1 MRIGLLT
8 TIVHNRYGQALIQSL
23 CRELKNYNCQL
34 IIFEGYSLMNNS
46 VSDYQY
52 NTVYRMV
59 SRGRID
65 ALVLSGQLS
74 SRAGKEL
81 VQDLAL
87 KVGIPVVSF
96 GIELENIPSVV
107 TDNFSGFSQIVSHL
121 VSHGYKKLAHI
132 SGPLRNPEA
141 LIRRDAFLKVIY
153 QNGLEVPQNFILEGN
168 FSDISGY
175 NLTKRLIPYIK
186 SKKIDAIV
194 CTNDDTAFGAIK
206 CLNDNGL
213 EVPGDVA
220 VTGFDDAA
228 ASLGI
233 INTLTTVAQPFGE
246 MCRKVAELIMEPE
259 KSDNRDMVYTINP
272 RLVIRNSCG
281 CNEVRFSG
289 TSADSGLMLGSL
301 SSRGRFQSLEN
312 GNFWSALTECLTEYG
327 MNSCYIVRFLAPVR
341 FDDNSASVQGP
352 KGTLIYG
359 FSSGR
364 AVHYP
369 KAFDVSAI
377 LPNTIFSTLE
387 GVVLVKLIFIGKSQ
401 LGYIVMSAPENM
413 TGFMAQLCLE
423 IQQHVESTF
432 LTYEKQQVEQKLSDT
447 LERLIN
453 TNRKLNEL
461 TVRNNLD
468 RLKHIRFLANNMLQ
482 SRKPGGGDY
491 YVILAEIDNFF
502 EIDSRY
508 GFEESEFVMNS
519 VSKVLAGCIR
529 EDDFLSHQS
538 CDRYVILIKN
548 VQGDVIKSID
558 ERFQSRINELNESLE
573 KPYRISLTWGYSRGG
588 IDSDFEKVYMEA
600 EADLAKKK
608 LVKGIQSDA
617 SI

>member
-186 SKKIDAIV
+186 SKK
-194 CTNDDTAFGAIK
+194 
-206 CLNDNGL
+206 
-213 EVPGDVA
+213 
-220 VTGFDDAA
+220 
-228 ASLGI
+228 
-233 INTLTTVAQPFGE
+233 
-246 MCRKVAELIMEPE
+246 
-259 KSDNRDMVYTINP
+259 
-272 RLVIRNSCG
+272 
-281 CNEVRFSG
+281 
-289 TSADSGLMLGSL
+289 
-301 SSRGRFQSLEN
+301 
-312 GNFWSALTECLTEYG
+312 
-327 MNSCYIVRFLAPVR
+327 
-341 FDDNSASVQGP
+341 
-352 KGTLIYG
+352 
-359 FSSGR
+359 
-364 AVHYP
+364 
-369 KAFDVSAI
+369 
-377 LPNTIFSTLE
+377 
-387 GVVLVKLIFIGKSQ
+387 
-401 LGYIVMSAPENM
+401 
-413 TGFMAQLCLE
+413 
-423 IQQHVESTF
+423 
-432 LTYEKQQVEQKLSDT
+432 
-447 LERLIN
+447 
-453 TNRKLNEL
+453 
-461 TVRNNLD
+461 
-468 RLKHIRFLANNMLQ
+468 
-482 SRKPGGGDY
+482 
-491 YVILAEIDNFF
+491 
-502 EIDSRY
+502 
-508 GFEESEFVMNS
+508 
-519 VSKVLAGCIR
+519 
-529 EDDFLSHQS
+529 
-538 CDRYVILIKN
+538 
-548 VQGDVIKSID
+548 
-558 ERFQSRINELNESLE
+558 
-573 KPYRISLTWGYSRGG
+573 
-588 IDSDFEKVYMEA
+588 
-600 EADLAKKK
+600 
-608 LVKGIQSDA
+608 
-617 SI
+617 